1 MVKLMAFLG
10 NPTREYSLTRHNVG
24 FQLADHLYATLP
36 WSKKFHARVA
46 SNGGIFLLKPETY
59 MNESGRSVRAAMD
72 FYNLDIEG
80 LLVVHDDLELPFGTL
95 RLQQGGGLGGHKG
108 LRSIVQH
115 LSDDAFLRLRIGIGR
130 PTHGSVSS
138 WVLSRFSPIEEAQLP
153 QLFSLSEAL
162 LTGQYSSLPVTKT
175 LI

>member
-10 NPTREYSLTRHNVG
+10 NPTSRYSLTRHNVG
-24 FQLADHLYATLP
+24 FRLADRLYGTCS
-36 WSKKFHARVA
+36 WSSKFHGSVA
-46 SNGGIFLLKPETY
+46 ASGGIHLLKPETY

-72 FYNLDIEG
+72 YYDLSIEQ

-115 LSDDAFLRLRIGIGR
+115 LNGDGFLRLRIGIGR
-130 PTHGSVSS
+130 PERGSVSS
-138 WVLSRFSPIEEAQLP
+138 WVLSRFDAIEEAQLGD
-153 QLFSLSEAL
+153 LFCLAETV
-162 LTGQYSSLPVTKT
+162 LTGSYSSLPVTKT
-175 LI
+175 LL

>member
-24 FQLADHLYATLP
+24 FQLADHLYGALS
-36 WSKKFHARVA
+36 WSSKFHGKTA
-46 SNGGIFLLKPETY
+46 SDKGIFLLKPETY

-72 FYNLDIEG
+72 FYNLDIEQ

-130 PTHGSVSS
+130 PQHGSVSA
-138 WVLSRFSPIEEAQLP
+138 WVLSRFDSVEEAQLSD
-153 QLFSLSEAL
+153 LFSLSEAL
-162 LTGQYSSLPVTKT
+162 LTGSYSSLPVTKT
-175 LI
+175 LA